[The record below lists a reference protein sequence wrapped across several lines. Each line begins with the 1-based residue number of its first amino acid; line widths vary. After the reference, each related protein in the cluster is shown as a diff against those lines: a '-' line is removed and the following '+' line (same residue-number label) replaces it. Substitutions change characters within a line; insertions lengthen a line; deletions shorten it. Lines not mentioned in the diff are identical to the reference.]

1 MYSLFII
8 NFYLFIGSTN
18 GISTSSA
25 VSLPVS
31 TSPINSAQSSPTV
44 STSLTNSAQSSPTPS
59 PPISGSSGPFGNKW
73 LLLTF
78 VVAAITLGL
87 MAVIASLILV
97 CICLCGRKRK
107 REDEVDKSGQELIE
121 GHYDVIEDGT
131 GLKTDP
137 QELVSYD
144 SVADAFYPALPP
156 PPTVHFIQSSLP
168 PLSPLFSNY
177 EEPIPTNGSKCNT
190 IERCGNHGN
199 TFSFNPYEDKFEFN
213 EGPPLPPPRS
223 HRRSSLPLIP
233 PIPNADSANGDFDH
247 IYTEVLEPSMLHG
260 NQAPPPSDQKAFPYA
275 PIYEASS
282 NLLMK
287 QLFHIPSQ
295 CLQILDELGHG
306 RFGKIFLAGTV
317 NVSLKDLKL
326 NEDTNRSRSILVA
339 MKRLKPEASPELRE
353 AFNQE
358 IKFMSHLQ
366 HANVVRLLAV
376 SLTGSPFIVIEYMEN
391 GDLHQFL
398 HQLELQ
404 PNSATLSS
412 NHISPVI
419 LLYITVQIASGMRY
433 LANNRFVHRDLAA
446 RNILVGRDFVTKI
459 SDFGMSRSL
468 YESSYYCVAGQL
480 ILPIRWM
487 STETYYGQF
496 SVKSDSWSFGVTVW
510 EVFTLCRSLPYS
522 HLQDDEVIT
531 DAIKG
536 KEREVLDKPKSCP
549 CEVYSVLKRCFVHSP
564 PVRADFEEIYSR
576 LFVIYKKI
584 VEEIR

>member
-1 MYSLFII
+1 MHIDVFMLYAA
-8 NFYLFIGSTN
+8 NA
-18 GISTSSA
+18 SSDIA
-25 VSLPVS
+25 SPTVSS
-31 TSPINSAQSSPTV
+31 SPPDSFQSSPT
-44 STSLTNSAQSSPTPS
+44 ASPT
-59 PPISGSSGPFGNKW
+59 SSGQDSDPFGNRW

-78 VVAAITLGL
+78 AIVAATLSL
-87 MAVIASLILV
+87 MAVAAALILV
-97 CICLCGRKRK
+97 CVCLCNVSDRRKRK
-107 REDEVDKSGQELIE
+107 GGEEGVDKSDQELNE
-121 GHYDVIEDGT
+121 GHYDVIQDGG
-131 GLKTDP
+131 GLSTDP
-137 QELVSYD
+137 QELLSYD
-144 SVADAFYPALPP
+144 SVADAFYPALP

-177 EEPIPTNGSKCNT
+177 EEPVITTGSKPNT
-190 IERCGNHGN
+190 MERSGNNGNHGN
-199 TFSFNPYEDKFEFN
+199 SFSFNPYEDKFELN

-223 HRRSSLPLIP
+223 RRRSSLPLVP
-233 PIPNADSANGDFDH
+233 PISTADLATKDFDH

-260 NQAPPPSDQKAFPYA
+260 NQAPPPSDQKALPYA
-275 PIYEASS
+275 PIYKTGS
-282 NLLMK
+282 NLLAR
-287 QLFHIPSQ
+287 QLFHIPPQ

-326 NEDTNRSRSILVA
+326 NEDTDRNKSILVA
-339 MKRLKPEASPELRE
+339 MKQLKPEASPELRD

-376 SLTGSPFIVIEYMEN
+376 SLTDESPFIVIEYMEN

-398 HQLELQ
+398 RQLELQ
-404 PNSATLSS
+404 PNSATVSS
-412 NHISPVI
+412 DHISPVI

-433 LANNRFVHRDLAA
+433 LANKRFVHRDLAA

-496 SVKSDSWSFGVTVW
+496 SVKSDSWAFGVTVW
-510 EVFTLCRSLPYS
+510 EVFMLCRSLPYS
-522 HLQDDEVIT
+522 HLQDDEVIA
-531 DAIKG
+531 DAVKG
-536 KEREVLDKPKSCP
+536 EEREVLQKPESCP
-549 CEVYSVLKRCFVHSP
+549 TEVYAVLRRCFVHSP
-564 PVRADFEEIYSR
+564 QVRADFEEIYSR
-576 LFVIYKKI
+576 LFVIYKKF
-584 VEEIR
+584 VEEIC

>member
-1 MYSLFII
+1 MSP
-8 NFYLFIGSTN
+8 
-18 GISTSSA
+18 A
-25 VSLPVS
+25 VS
-31 TSPINSAQSSPTV
+31 TSYVDPFQFSSTGSPTG
-44 STSLTNSAQSSPTPS
+44 SPIGSPTT
-59 PPISGSSGPFGNKW
+59 GDSSDSTGLFGNKW

-78 VVAAITLGL
+78 AIVASTLGL
-87 MAVIASLILV
+87 MAVTAALILICV
-97 CICLCGRKRK
+97 CLCNVSDKRKRK
-107 REDEVDKSGQELIE
+107 GGGIDEDGQELNE
-121 GHYDVIEDGT
+121 GHYDVIHDGA
-131 GLKTDP
+131 GLSTDP
-137 QELVSYD
+137 KELVSYD
-144 SVADAFYPALPP
+144 SVAEAFYPTLP

-177 EEPIPTNGSKCNT
+177 EEPVTITGSKPNSM
-190 IERCGNHGN
+190 ERSGNHGN
-199 TFSFNPYEDKFEFN
+199 NGDHGNKFSFNPYEDNFDLN

-223 HRRSSLPLIP
+223 RRRSSLP
-233 PIPNADSANGDFDH
+233 PITADSATNDFDH

-260 NQAPPPSDQKAFPYA
+260 NQTPPPSNEKALPYA
-275 PIYEASS
+275 PIFKAGS
-282 NLLMK
+282 NLLTR
-287 QLFHIPSQ
+287 QLFHIPPQ
-295 CLQILDELGHG
+295 CLQILEELGHG

-326 NEDTNRSRSILVA
+326 NEDTDRNRSILVA
-339 MKRLKPEASPELRE
+339 MKQLKPEANSELRD

-376 SLTGSPFIVIEYMEN
+376 SLTGSSPFIVIEYMEN
-391 GDLHQFL
+391 GDLHHYL
-398 HQLELQ
+398 RQLELQ

-433 LANNRFVHRDLAA
+433 LANKRFVHRDLAA

-510 EVFTLCRSLPYS
+510 EVFMLCCSLPYS
-522 HLQDDEVIT
+522 HLQDDEVIA

-536 KEREVLDKPKSCP
+536 EEREVLQKPESCP
-549 CEVYSVLKRCFVHSP
+549 TEVYAIMRRCFVHSP
-564 PVRADFEEIYSR
+564 QVRADFEEIYSR
-576 LFVIYKKI
+576 LFVIYKKT